1 MSITEGVAVLT
12 KPWKNRNK
20 LETYVFNEEAKK
32 ILSAFPRTVPKEDL
46 TETIPLGVRTRHSH
60 QSYGAFLRAII
71 DSLFLTKG
79 KRPTQD
85 KIESALIRAHAAMP
99 PKMDTEDSE
108 SHALFFKLALQEFQK
123 TEY

>member
-1 MSITEGVAVLT
+1 MSVTEGIAVLT

-20 LETYVFNEEAKK
+20 LETYVFNEDAKK

-71 DSLFLTKG
+71 DALFLSKG
-79 KRPTQD
+79 KSPTQD
-85 KIESALIRAHAAMP
+85 KIESALILAHAAMP
-99 PKMDTEDSE
+99 PKMDSEDSE
-108 SHALFFKLALQEFQK
+108 SHALFFKLALEEFQK
-123 TEY
+123 